1 MMTLLSTLLGFASG
15 GLPKV
20 LDYFQDRGDKK
31 HELAL
36 MSMQRER
43 EIALAKEG
51 YIAQARVG
59 EIKTDQI
66 EMQTQAQER
75 VAMYK
80 HDMKIGD
87 GASTWVINL
96 RASVRP
102 IVTYVFV
109 GLPHHRDVSAQ
120 VYPPKHYDFFPVLAL
135 FVLAK
140 HFGFK
145 PFSVCKHRFFHSSI
159 SFIFSLIIFPQILH
173 S

>member
-36 MSMQRER
+36 MAMQRER

-51 YIAQARVG
+51 YIAQARVE

-66 EMQTQAQER
+66 AMQTQAQEKI
-75 VAMYK
+75 AMWK
-80 HDMKIGD
+80 HDMKIGE

-102 IVTYVFV
+102 IVTYLFV
-109 GLPHHRDVSAQ
+109 GLLITVDVAGIWYAYSTGVAFADAMSM
-120 VYPPKHYDFFPVLAL
+120 VFSDDEMSILAAIIA
-135 FVLAK
+135 FW
-140 HFGFK
+140 FGSQA
-145 PFSVCKHRFFHSSI
+145 FSKR
-159 SFIFSLIIFPQILH
+159 
-173 S
+173 